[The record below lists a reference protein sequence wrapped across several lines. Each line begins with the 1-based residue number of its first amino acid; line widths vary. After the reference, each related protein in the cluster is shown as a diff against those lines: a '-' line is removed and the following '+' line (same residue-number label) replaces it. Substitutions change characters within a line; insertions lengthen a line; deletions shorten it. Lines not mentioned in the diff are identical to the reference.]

1 MLLEIPSSPDLSL
14 RFAFMGVGFRFLSF
28 YSEIPSSPDLSLQY
42 RYRFRV
48 RGLESRV
55 YDIRELESVV
65 KFYVQLSSEEHDIT
79 RGKSGQ

>member
-1 MLLEIPSSPDLSL
+1 
-14 RFAFMGVGFRFLSF
+14 MGVGFRFLSF
-28 YSEIPSSPDLSLQY
+28 YPEIPTSPDLSLQY
-42 RYRFRV
+42 SFRV